1 MWQVIEIGLM
11 AGGSLDHN
19 PHIAALLEEDE
30 ELSDLQRLG
39 PEGIL
44 LRWINF
50 HLRNDKSYEGPPVVN
65 FKSSLKGTKSD

>member
-11 AGGSLDHN
+11 AGVSLDHN